1 MKTFTTLA
9 TAVLGIAL
17 AAPVLADDVAYAL
30 NNNSAL
36 TLMEFYTS
44 PANTD
49 DWGPDILGAD
59 VIPPGGTGTVTIADG
74 SAECVYDLMFIME
87 DGQEIV
93 DTVDICQL
101 ASYTL
106 E

>member
-1 MKTFTTLA
+1 MNIARTTA
-9 TAVLGIAL
+9 SVVFAAAM
-17 AAPVLADDVAYAL
+17 AAPAMAEDVAYVL

-49 DWGPDILGAD
+49 DWGPDILGSD
-59 VIPPGGTGTVTIADG
+59 VIPPGGSGTVTITDG
-74 SAECVYDLMFIME
+74 SSECTYDIMFVME
-87 DGQEIV
+87 DGQEEF

-106 E
+106 Q

>member
-1 MKTFTTLA
+1 MNIARTTA
-9 TAVLGIAL
+9 SVVFAAAM
-17 AAPVLADDVAYAL
+17 AAPAMAEDVVYVL

-49 DWGPDILGAD
+49 DWGPDILGSD
-59 VIPPGGTGTVTIADG
+59 VIPPGGSGTVTITDG
-74 SAECVYDLMFIME
+74 SSECTYDIMFVME
-87 DGQEIV
+87 DGQEEF

-101 ASYTL
+101 AIYTL
-106 E
+106 Q

>member
-1 MKTFTTLA
+1 MNIA
-9 TAVLGIAL
+9 RITASIVVAAAL
-17 AAPVLADDVAYAL
+17 AAPAMAEDVSYQL

-59 VIPPGGTGTVTIADG
+59 VIPPGGSGTVTITDG
-74 SAECVYDLMFIME
+74 SSECTYDIMFVME
-87 DGQEIV
+87 DGQELV
-93 DTVDICQL
+93 DTVDICQM

-106 E
+106 Q